1 VWKGASTGHS
11 RASYEGLIKIVPG
24 AQESHTY
31 LQTHSLMLSPKAK
44 VDAIPSLIVETDSV
58 SASHG
63 GTVGEVDE
71 NQVFYMQSRGL
82 SRQDAVRVIVEGYFE
97 PIVIQLED
105 DALEALVRERISAKL
120 AAAAEDI
127 EAYAAAR

>member
-1 VWKGASTGHS
+1 M
-11 RASYEGLIKIVPG
+11 
-24 AQESHTY
+24 
-31 LQTHSLMLSPKAK
+31 MLSPKAK

-71 NQVFYMQSRGL
+71 AQVFYMRSRGL
-82 SRQDAVRVIVEGYFE
+82 SRQEAVRVIVEGYFE
-97 PIVIQLED
+97 PVVVQLED
-105 DALEALVRERISAKL
+105 APLEALVRERISAKL
-120 AAAAEDI
+120 AAAAQDI

>member
-1 VWKGASTGHS
+1 M
-11 RASYEGLIKIVPG
+11 
-24 AQESHTY
+24 
-31 LQTHSLMLSPKAK
+31 MLSPKAK

-71 NQVFYMQSRGL
+71 NQVFYMRSRGL
-82 SRQDAVRVIVEGYFE
+82 SREEAVRVIVEGYFE
-97 PIVIQLED
+97 PIVVQLD
-105 DALEALVRERISAKL
+105 DEALEALVRARISKKL

-127 EAYAAAR
+127 QAYAAAR